1 MENCCNNLDRAERE
15 RIKAIDEIAPYI
27 LDKQMVEAAKY
38 GPNRCTAQEL
48 AYRATL
54 AGVTTAVTES
64 QAEADVRAYEAAL
77 VNHS

>member
-1 MENCCNNLDRAERE
+1 MEHCCNNLDQAERE

-27 LDKQMVEAAKY
+27 LDKQMVETAKY

-48 AYRATL
+48 ACRATL

-64 QAEADVRAYEAAL
+64 QAEADVRAYESTM